1 MAEIQSWEDALDIIE
16 QQNAVNDAPQGTYI
30 EPESGYASWYTSM
43 LVDMENDIDTKIRT
57 YAEARFPDEDINE
70 AIKRYSISKTR
81 GGKIVFQGDDGKLYP
96 EQGDKLG
103 EVIKRFTA
111 GMGGEAALIAA
122 ETFAAYKNL
131 PLKYAAPVIAGGAAL
146 NSLGKYALT
155 GEEIDERD
163 LIRQGINTGIGVG
176 FHGIA
181 RGLNAQNEM
190 LDSLESLAPEERVAI
205 TNTQQSFRD
214 STGVDLP
221 LDQAS
226 GAENSGLNVL
236 GGWLRSRLSSSD
248 RMSRNLND
256 QVDQVNRQIDV
267 FEGGLNANK
276 PVDPSIVSSQAVGL
290 AKRTEEGLRKKRSDA
305 VNAEY
310 NAAKA
315 DGINTDN
322 VAQAIQMLRAE
333 LPNLTGKQ
341 KALYQRYI
349 DDLMDEVDFI
359 EMVPKKEGSGAFV
372 LDADGNQVMTQVTKK
387 QKAPT
392 SNIERI
398 HNARIELDLQ
408 YNSGTVPA
416 KIYLNLRNQL
426 DSILKSNP
434 RFAAADA
441 KFEGLSEYI
450 ANEMNSIFGRL
461 ASKQRDDLVGLVN
474 DFFTPTK
481 SSPFMVD
488 RARRQIVAEDPEL
501 WSDMVRVYFA
511 RAVNAAR
518 KQEAKGAGNNVFW
531 NLHKTMFKDKTQR
544 EIMRA
549 ALTPA
554 QYSKFEAIMERSRLV
569 GLAPSIGSPTE
580 PRQAVDQ
587 TIRDKANPPVADMI
601 QLFRVFNFLESTQA
615 YFREKTYRATIRD
628 LTDTFMRTGG
638 VEQMN
643 SMIERSARKKAA
655 TGVATS
661 TLGNLGEA
669 TFNSMTSG
677 PTGMPNNDM
686 NSDPQQQGFGL
697 VAP

>member
-1 MAEIQSWEDALDIIE
+1 MAENAAWEDALDIVE
-16 QQNAVNDAPQGTYI
+16 QEGAVNDAPIGTYV
-30 EPESGYASWYTSM
+30 EPEAGYASWATTM
-43 LVDMENDIDTKIRT
+43 MADMANDVDTKIRV
-57 YAEARFPDEDINE
+57 YAASRFPEEDVND
-70 AIKRYSISKTR
+70 AIKRYSISTTR
-81 GGKIVFQGDDGKLYP
+81 GGKIVYAGDDGKLYA
-96 EQGDKLG
+96 EQGDSLG
-103 EVIKRFTA
+103 EIIKRFTA
-111 GMGGEAALIAA
+111 GMAGEGPLVAA

-131 PLKYAAPVIAGGAAL
+131 PLKFAAPVIAGGAAL
-146 NSLGKYALT
+146 TSVAKYALT

-163 LIRQGINTGIGVG
+163 LVRQGINTGIGTT
-176 FHGIA
+176 FQGIS
-181 RGLNAQNEM
+181 RGLNMQNEM

-315 DGINTDN
+315 DGIDTDN
-322 VAQAIQMLRAE
+322 VARAIQMLQAE

-359 EMVPKKEGSGAFV
+359 EMVPKKDGSGAFV

-434 RFAAADA
+434 RFAAADE

-511 RAVNAAR
+511 QAVNAAR

-554 QYSKFEAIMERSRLV
+554 QYSKFEALMERSRLV

-580 PRQAVDQ
+580 PRQETAK
-587 TIRDKANPPVADMI
+587 TIRDKSSPMVADII

-615 YFREKTYRATIRD
+615 YFRENTYRAVISD

-638 VEQMN
+638 VDDVN
-643 SMIERSARKKAA
+643 SMIEKSARKKAA

-669 TFNSMTSG
+669 TVNSLTPDSSG
-677 PTGMPNNDM
+677 IPNNDM
-686 NSDPQQQGFGL
+686 NSDPRQQGLGL
-697 VAP
+697 ITR